1 MRSPTLPAAS
11 DSVVEATVLPRLIR
25 LGPNLCVAAFTLMK
39 LLPARFML
47 DRAEQRG
54 ELAPDTTVL
63 ETSSGTF
70 ALGLAMVCRLR
81 GYPLVIVGDPAID
94 PALRRRLGELG
105 ARVEI
110 CTEPSP
116 RGGFQQARLDRLEEL
131 RAVYPNHYVPG
142 QYDNPDN
149 PNAYA
154 AVAEQI
160 AETIGAVDCLVGPV
174 GSGGSTGGTAAFL
187 RLPQPHMRLIGVD
200 TSPSAIF
207 GQTDGPRIVR
217 GLGNSLVPP
226 NVSHDAYD
234 EVHWTGPAEVVRATR
249 ELHARHA
256 LYMGPTSGASFLV
269 ARWYAERNP
278 DAQVVAFLPDEGHR
292 YQDSVYRD
300 EWLAERGLLDG
311 PAATVPRT
319 VTDPGNAVGGWARME
334 WRRRSLD
341 DALRGAA
348 ARPGPVPV
356 PVPAP
361 VSVSVSGEQ

>member
-11 DSVVEATVLPRLIR
+11 ESVVEATVLPRLIR
-25 LGPNLCVAAFTLMK
+25 IGPNLCVAAFTLMK

-54 ELAPDTTVL
+54 ELTPDTTVL

-116 RGGFQQARLDRLEEL
+116 NGGFQQARLDRLEEM
-131 RAVYPNHYVPG
+131 RARYPDHYVPG
-142 QYDNPDN
+142 QYHNPDN

-154 AVAEQI
+154 AVAEQL
-160 AETIGAVDCLVGPV
+160 AETVGAVDCLVGPV

-187 RLPQPHMRLIGVD
+187 RLLQPRMRLIGVD
-200 TSPSAIF
+200 TSPSTIF
-207 GQTDGPRIVR
+207 GQADGPRVVR

-234 EVHWTGPAEVVRATR
+234 EVHWAGAAEVFRATR

-292 YQDSVYRD
+292 YQETVYQD
-300 EWLAERGLLDG
+300 EWLAERGLLG
-311 PAATVPRT
+311 TPTAAAPRT
-319 VTDPGNAVGGWARME
+319 VTDPRDAVGGWARMG

-341 DALRGAA
+341 DALRDAGLPGTGA
-348 ARPGPVPV
+348 PG
-356 PVPAP
+356 
-361 VSVSVSGEQ
+361 EER